1 MALGLGSITSV
12 VIAIVLAGVVLGIG
26 LYILG
31 SVMDQ
36 LTGEAE
42 TAVNSTITALGGFAD
57 WFTIIIVVAAAAI
70 VLGLL
75 FGVFGGMKR

>member
-36 LTGEAE
+36 LTGEAADA
-42 TAVNSTITALGGFAD
+42 TNKTIVALGGFAD